1 MSKQSGVIGE
11 ILAQDQ
17 DGLLGEWL
25 DRQTAA
31 FGGRKE
37 HASAAQLREQS
48 AGSSFR
54 RLEPPPAQTRT
65 TSGVPRN
72 CPPMRELLN
81 DAPAARARQG
91 FTPARDGDFRVLAQ
105 SADLL
110 RATGRAVPERRR
122 WPRRRGQRRR
132 CSTRSGSSPT
142 EFYQKGREQVIFAS
156 AGRTAGALDAGR
168 QRSGTA
174 FSRCH

>member
-48 AGSSFR
+48 RKFLSA
-54 RLEPPPAQTRT
+54 LEPPPAPTRT
-65 TSGVPRN
+65 TSGVPRTA
-72 CPPMRELLN
+72 PMRELLN
-81 DAPAARARQG
+81 EISAERARQG
-91 FTPARDGDFRVLAQ
+91 FTP
-105 SADLL
+105 S
-110 RATGRAVPERRR
+110 RRR
-122 WPRRRGQRRR
+122 RS
-132 CSTRSGSSPT
+132 CSR
-142 EFYQKGREQVIFAS
+142 
-156 AGRTAGALDAGR
+156 
-168 QRSGTA
+168 
-174 FSRCH
+174 